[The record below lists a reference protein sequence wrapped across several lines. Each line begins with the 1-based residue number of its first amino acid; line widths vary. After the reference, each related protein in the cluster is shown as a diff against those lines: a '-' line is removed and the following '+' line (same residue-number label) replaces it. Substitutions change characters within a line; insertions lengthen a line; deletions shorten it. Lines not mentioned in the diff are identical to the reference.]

1 MQIRRAGP
9 TQTYSQASEAPPHE
23 QTRNNPDRQAAALQ
37 ASHNIGARRTMLSG
51 PGHERRRARA
61 VGSFAGG

>member
-9 TQTYSQASEAPPHE
+9 TQTYSQASEAPPYG

-37 ASHNIGARRTMLSG
+37 ASHNIGARRTMLRVVS
-51 PGHERRRARA
+51 
-61 VGSFAGG
+61 